1 MISKK
6 MRNISMVCLSLV
18 LALTLAF
25 GLSSFSNIKKASAA
39 EATTVSF
46 QVAGSQ
52 GSSRK
57 FITYTNGDYTVYATR
72 TGSSPSST
80 TDGFKA
86 GSKTMVIFKL
96 TEKCDV
102 SISAYYKSSKDYSF
116 SVYSIDDNMYSIVV
130 ANNMSSTNSNTI
142 IGSTAVATGT
152 LNYNADSPSTTIAS
166 SLPAG
171 NYAFYQVDG
180 STSAY
185 LRSITF
191 TPATPVYTVSFDTDG
206 GSEVAAETVE
216 EGKTLTAAPTA
227 PTKTGYN
234 FLGWST
240 DGSTVIDITTVTIN
254 SDTTFKAVWELDA
267 NFVKPSITEYD
278 AVSDVEIDF
287 GTAIDAIELPTEVT
301 SGEYSLPVTWTWDK
315 EYDATVLQNYTLT
328 GNVEVDADVYD
339 VTAAAPTMQV
349 IVKEIAV
356 ASQTLEGIYYT
367 FDNAN
372 VLGLPAT
379 IAVSGVD
386 FEISWNAYVAD
397 SAAITGSLV
406 AKTGYDV
413 SNATVTAN
421 VEYVTTVSKS
431 INFINDGISSGTEY
445 NSILEAA
452 GYSVTGTWSYE
463 KSESNVSDDNIEYMG
478 IKGNLATITMYLD
491 KPATVT
497 IAAAGNS
504 SSALTLDGV
513 TVKSGTQAVMVKSY
527 ELEAGAHTLEST
539 VSGKNIFIKFIN
551 IQYEDSTEFI
561 GYSNS
566 KFSAQ
571 SDASATLP
579 LVAGEKAGYEFIG
592 WTNGNGLYAPGA
604 DITDAETEAKASG
617 NGYMGTIYTAVY
629 AKAEYLGISF
639 RKSAESPAVRFGYVV
654 TIVDAN
660 ENALNGLTLNASA
673 VFNVANL
680 TNGSSANVNVDVLNI
695 AYNENQSGYLANLS
709 ITGIDS
715 AKAQNAL
722 NVDMTITIN
731 GVSIIAESDAI
742 ESDTIVSKAQK
753 LYDAGQ
759 LTDAQAEIYGVV
771 LNG

>member
-1 MISKK
+1 MLTKK
-6 MRNISMVCLSLV
+6 LRSISMVCLALVMALSLC
-18 LALTLAF
+18 F
-25 GLSSFSNIKKASAA
+25 GIANFSNVKSASAA
-39 EATTVSF
+39 TNTEIAYDGASATAVPSSAWTGELSGITVDWATT
-46 QVAGSQ
+46 AGSNSYNVTGELSGTYLCIKYDKATSSNTRGAKITIPAGVVATVSLYFTA
-52 GSSRK
+52 GSSGRYVA
-57 FITYTNGDYTVYATR
+57 FLDAYGTPTSSNGMNVSTSKTVYLT
-72 TGSSPSST
+72 TFST
-80 TDGFKA
+80 TGEETADTVKYIC
-86 GSKTMVIFKL
+86 GSNSWHIAKLVIESEPL
-96 TEKCDV
+96 V
-102 SISAYYKSSKDYSF
+102 
-116 SVYSIDDNMYSIVV
+116 
-130 ANNMSSTNSNTI
+130 TN
-142 IGSTAVATGT
+142 
-152 LNYNADSPSTTIAS
+152 
-166 SLPAG
+166 
-171 NYAFYQVDG
+171 
-180 STSAY
+180 
-185 LRSITF
+185 
-191 TPATPVYTVSFDTDG
+191 YTVSFDTDG
-206 GSEVAAETVE
+206 GSDVAAETVE

-240 DGSTVIDITTVTIN
+240 DGSTVIDDITTVTIN

-267 NFVKPSITEYD
+267 SFVKPSITEYD
-278 AVSDVEIDF
+278 AVSNVEIDF
-287 GTAIDAIELPTEVT
+287 GTAIDAIELPAEVT
-301 SGEYSLPVTWTWDK
+301 SGEYSFPVTWTWDK

-463 KSESNVSDDNIEYMG
+463 KSESNVSDDYIEYMG

-504 SSALTLDGV
+504 SSALTLDGA

-731 GVSIIAESDAI
+731 GVSIIAESDAT

>member
-25 GLSSFSNIKKASAA
+25 GLSSFSVKKASAA
-39 EATTVSF
+39 EISAVASSVDFSDTSVFTSYTGT
-46 QVAGSQ
+46 AGSE
-52 GSSRK
+52 
-57 FITYTNGDYTVYATR
+57 T
-72 TGSSPSST
+72 
-80 TDGFKA
+80 
-86 GSKTMVIFKL
+86 
-96 TEKCDV
+96 
-102 SISAYYKSSKDYSF
+102 SISSLDGYAFFQAKSSAALKLATKS
-116 SVYSIDDNMYSIVV
+116 SVQYMYVKLAAIRFKVENCASITIQYYVNST
-130 ANNMSSTNSNTI
+130 SSTNLVVSY
-142 IGSTAVATGT
+142 IGTEDAALTDSTYKSG
-152 LNYNADSPSTTIAS
+152 YAS
-166 SLPAG
+166 SAQTFTTKTKDMQTVTYNVESG
-171 NYAFYQVDG
+171 EETGFYKIV
-180 STSAY
+180 SETSSREVY
-185 LRSITF
+185 IKSITF
-191 TPATPVYTVSFDTDG
+191 TSAVTNYTVSFDTVG
-206 GSEVAAETVE
+206 GSDVAAETVE

-240 DGSTVIDITTVTIN
+240 DGLTVIDDITTVTIN

-278 AVSDVEIDF
+278 VVSNVEIDF
-287 GTAIDAIELPTEVT
+287 GTAIDAIELPAEVT
-301 SGEYSLPVTWTWDK
+301 SGEHSFPVTWTWDK
-315 EYDATVLQNYTLT
+315 DYDATVLQNYTLT

-339 VTAAAPTMQV
+339 VTAVAPTMQV

-356 ASQTLEGIYYT
+356 ASQTLEGTYYT

-372 VLGLPAT
+372 VLGLPTT

-421 VEYVTTVSKS
+421 VELVSSAKS
-431 INFINDGISSGTEY
+431 INFGAMGTSADEQVAVDQFSGEGYTL
-445 NSILEAA
+445 NSNTATTLDAGSADQTQYRGLKIKNSDVVLTFFVKGEA
-452 GYSVTGTWSYE
+452 
-463 KSESNVSDDNIEYMG
+463 NVSFAIGSGSFTFTYTDVNGKNQTATADGGTPGQAYSYLVKDSKCTLQRNGSSTSVIKYINIDD
-478 IKGNLATITMYLD
+478 GNSTTYSAFGENNQLPTT
-491 KPATVT
+491 
-497 IAAAGNS
+497 AAA
-504 SSALTLDGV
+504 
-513 TVKSGTQAVMVKSY
+513 K
-527 ELEAGAHTLEST
+527 E
-539 VSGKNIFIKFIN
+539 
-551 IQYEDSTEFI
+551 
-561 GYSNS
+561 
-566 KFSAQ
+566 
-571 SDASATLP
+571 
-579 LVAGEKAGYEFIG
+579 GYEFIG
-592 WTNGNGLYAPGA
+592 WQYNNNLVAPNAVVEPTTPTGN
-604 DITDAETEAKASG
+604 TDCYG
-617 NGYMGTIYTAVY
+617 DIYTAVY
-629 AKAEYLGISF
+629 AKAEYLGMSF

-654 TIVDAN
+654 NIVDAS
-660 ENALNGLTLNASA
+660 ENALNGLNLNASA

-680 TNGSSANVNVDVLNI
+680 TKGSSANVNFDALSI
-695 AYNENQSGYLANLS
+695 AYNENKGGYLANLA

-731 GVSIIAESDAI
+731 GVSITAESNAT
-742 ESDTIVSKAQK
+742 ESDTIVSAAQI